1 MYLNIQLNMKKAYND
16 IFNVNPNYS
25 TTIAYIIGLLLIDD
39 LSVTEQ
45 NTLGNWI
52 MLIAQTIVT
61 HAASQNIIEARIKG
75 GGININ
81 SKKVKSIY
89 NPSYYKIEKA
99 KEIIDKAFPN
109 HSFEIDTII
118 NAINEL
124 NDKVNELKK
133 ED

>member
-1 MYLNIQLNMKKAYND
+1 MKESYND
-16 IFNVNPNYS
+16 IFNINTKYS
-25 TTIAYIIGLLLIDD
+25 TTIAYIIGLLLVDD
-39 LSVTEQ
+39 LTVPEQ

-61 HAASQNIIEARIKG
+61 HAASQNVIEARIKG

-81 SKKVKSIY
+81 SKEVKSIY
-89 NPSYYKIEKA
+89 NPSYYNLEKA
-99 KEIIDKAFPN
+99 KDIIDKTFPN
-109 HSFEIDTII
+109 HKFEIDTLI

-133 ED
+133 D